1 MRWAHFLPTCCSS
14 DSTNLRAAVN
24 NLHAGVKISY
34 IAAVI
39 LITLIA
45 PHIRGSAVEVLA
57 PTVLGVLFAGL
68 LALFL
73 PSQTTFGISDN
84 NIFSKLG
91 LYTYGLYLYHTIVI
105 NGLVQVF
112 RRAELSLER
121 PAYGV
126 LFIASALGVSI
137 AISML
142 SYRYFEKPF
151 LALKRYA

>member
-1 MRWAHFLPTCCSS
+1 M
-14 DSTNLRAAVN
+14 
-24 NLHAGVKISY
+24 
-34 IAAVI
+34 
-39 LITLIA
+39 
-45 PHIRGSAVEVLA
+45 
-57 PTVLGVLFAGL
+57 LFAGL

-84 NIFSKLG
+84 NVFSKLG
-91 LYTYGLYLYHTIVI
+91 IYTYGLYLYHTIVI
-105 NGLVQVF
+105 NGLVQLF